1 MPVADVHILSQALRE
16 PKPDGKEA
24 DGRREDLFVP
34 KSMRRFLELV
44 EVLPVGFRP

>member
-1 MPVADVHILSQALRE
+1 MTIPHIYILPQTLGE
-16 PKPDGKEA
+16 PEPNRKKA

-34 KSMRRFLELV
+34 EGVRRFLELV